1 MNNMDILEQKIRLQK
16 LINDLSELG
25 EDPEELAFWQN
36 FLEAMSE
43 EEREKLFSNLEEE
56 KKKLESLKK

>member
-1 MNNMDILEQKIRLQK
+1 MDILEQKIRLQK